1 MKKHNSDCRLRTPVF
16 LLLAILYTLYP
27 AYAQQAPALVI
38 EGGTLID
45 GNGGAPVRDSVV
57 VIEGNKITAVSR
69 KGQVAYPA
77 NAWIIKAD
85 GKYVL
90 PGLFDSQ
97 NSYSWY
103 FGEAMLNHGV
113 TSTIDVGTTGE
124 TAVPYRDAVFHGK
137 VRGPRTFT
145 GVSRLSVNANPLV
158 STGYENP
165 LTHTRVPKSAE
176 ETRQFVRAWIAGG
189 ADYILTYDGALPMD
203 YYQAAFEEANKAGKP
218 VFTRAYGPVLFPK
231 DAALL
236 GAANLPHSAGVGIAV
251 AKDPTKFKQ
260 GRDDRNELDRYA
272 EMDDSKARDL
282 IQLLVAHHV
291 ALVPTFMINFPGY
304 PKDWSQ
310 FAAEARQ
317 LFTNPELL
325 AYYPANSARSALQ
338 SYARIDEGELRAR
351 RMKGYQN
358 AMRFHKMFVEAGG
371 HLVVSGNTND
381 NWVPGVDLHQEMQ
394 VMAEAG
400 LTPMQ
405 IIMGS
410 TKYPAEMLRKQ
421 SLLGTVE
428 PGKLADVI
436 IVNADPLQ
444 NIKNLDKIETVIQDG
459 KLVEL
464 GYHSNYSSP
473 FSNAAAVTV
482 SVDGLPWA
490 VELKKMSRGIEGGPQ
505 RAADEATMPD
515 PASSPQPAIEAIN
528 PIIVTQGDSAVVT
541 IKGFN
546 FVRRSAVY
554 FNGKPVLF
562 KPVSATELQVTL
574 DGESLRQ
581 AGRFDLVVKNPEPL
595 DAFFVRGMWGSG
607 TSNVAHLIVNYK
619 YGPDVAALACISTGG
634 RFHAE
639 LEQICQSVSGSSRLL
654 LSLVISGRF
663 ERACARCTGL

>member
-1 MKKHNSDCRLRTPVF
+1 MRKPHFSSWRSLSFF
-16 LLLAILYTLYP
+16 LLLAISYSFSP
-27 AYAQQAPALVI
+27 ASAQQPTALVI

-57 VIEGNKITAVSR
+57 VIEGNKITHVSR
-69 KGQVAYPA
+69 KDQVAYPA

-85 GKYVL
+85 GKYIL

-103 FGEAMLNHGV
+103 FGEAMLNHGI

-124 TAVPYRDAVFHGK
+124 SAVPYRDAVFHGK
-137 VRGPRTFT
+137 ARGPRAFT
-145 GVSRLSVNANPLV
+145 GVSRLSVNPNPLV
-158 STGYENP
+158 STGLENP

-176 ETRQFVRAWIAGG
+176 ETRQFVRAWIAAG

-203 YYQAAFEEANKAGKP
+203 YYQAAFDEANKAGLP

-251 AKDPTKFKQ
+251 TKDPSKFKQ

-272 EMDDSKARDL
+272 EMDEQKARDL

-304 PKDWSQ
+304 PKDWDQ
-310 FAAEARQ
+310 FTAEARQ
-317 LFTNPELL
+317 FFTNPELL
-325 AYYPANSARSALQ
+325 AYYPPNAVQSALQ
-338 SYARIDEGELRAR
+338 SFTRSDQGELRER

-381 NWVPGVDLHQEMQ
+381 AWVPGFDLHDEMQ

-421 SLLGTVE
+421 NLLGTVE
-428 PGKLADVI
+428 AGKLADVI

-444 NIKNLDKIETVIQDG
+444 DIKNLDKINTVVQDG
-459 KLVEL
+459 KIVEL
-464 GYHSNYSSP
+464 GYHSNYTSP
-473 FSNAAAVTV
+473 FFNVASGTI
-482 SVDGLPWA
+482 SVEGLPWA
-490 VELKKMSRGIEGGPQ
+490 VDLKKSTRGAEGGPQ
-505 RAADEATMPD
+505 RGSDDGTIGD
-515 PASSPQPAIEAIN
+515 PMYSPQPAIETLN
-528 PIIVTQGDSAVVT
+528 PIIVTQGESVVVT
-541 IKGFN
+541 LKGFS

-554 FNGKPVLF
+554 FKGRPVAF
-562 KPVSATELQVTL
+562 RVVSSTELQVTL
-574 DGESLRQ
+574 DAEALRE
-581 AGRFDLVVKNPEPL
+581 AGRFDLAVKNPEPL
-595 DAFFVRGMWGSG
+595 DPFYVRSMWGIG
-607 TSNVAHLIVNYK
+607 TSNIAHLIVNFK
-619 YGPDVAALACISTGG
+619 Y
-634 RFHAE
+634 
-639 LEQICQSVSGSSRLL
+639 
-654 LSLVISGRF
+654 
-663 ERACARCTGL
+663 

>member
-1 MKKHNSDCRLRTPVF
+1 MKSHLDSWRRVAFFGLLVILFGLTP
-16 LLLAILYTLYP
+16 AH
-27 AYAQQAPALVI
+27 AQQLPTLVI

-57 VIEGNKITAVSR
+57 VIEGNKITNVSR
-69 KGQVAYPA
+69 KGQLSYPA

-137 VRGPRTFT
+137 TRGPRAFT
-145 GVSRLSVNANPLV
+145 GVSRLSVNPNPNV
-158 STGYENP
+158 STGLENP

-176 ETRQFVRAWIAGG
+176 ETRQLVRAWIAAG

-203 YYQAAFEEANKAGKP
+203 YYKAAFDEANKAGKP

-236 GAANLPHSAGVGIAV
+236 GAANLPHSAGIGIAV
-251 AKDPTKFKQ
+251 TRDPSKFKQ

-272 EMDDSKARDL
+272 EMDDQKARDL
-282 IQLLVAHHV
+282 IQILVAHHV

-304 PKDWSQ
+304 PKDWDQ
-310 FAAEARQ
+310 FAPEARM
-317 LFTNPELL
+317 LFSNPELL
-325 AYYPANSARSALQ
+325 AYYPASAVQSALQ
-338 SYARIDEGELRAR
+338 SYTRIDQGELRGR
-351 RMKGYQN
+351 RIKGYQN

-381 NWVPGVDLHQEMQ
+381 AWVPGVDLHQEMQ

-421 SLLGTVE
+421 NLLGTVE
-428 PGKLADVI
+428 AGKLADVI

-444 NIKNLDKIETVIQDG
+444 DIKNLDKINTVIQDG
-459 KLVEL
+459 KIVEL
-464 GYHSNYSSP
+464 GYHANYTSP
-473 FSNAAAVTV
+473 FANVAAQTV
-482 SVDGLPWA
+482 SVEGLPWA
-490 VELKKMSRGIEGGPQ
+490 VDLKKASRGGEGGPQ
-505 RAADEATMPD
+505 RSSEGAIPD
-515 PASSPQPAIEAIN
+515 PMFSPQPAIETLN

-541 IKGFN
+541 LTGFN
-546 FVRRSAVY
+546 FVRKSTVY
-554 FNGKPVLF
+554 FKGRPVPF
-562 KPVSATELQVTL
+562 RAVNSIELEVTL
-574 DGESLRQ
+574 DAEALREG
-581 AGRFDLVVKNPEPL
+581 GRFDLVVKNPEPL
-595 DAFFVRGMWGSG
+595 DPFFLRSMWGNG

-619 YGPDVAALACISTGG
+619 Y
-634 RFHAE
+634 
-639 LEQICQSVSGSSRLL
+639 
-654 LSLVISGRF
+654 
-663 ERACARCTGL
+663 

>member
-1 MKKHNSDCRLRTPVF
+1 MKSHSYAPGRIAVL
-16 LLLAILYTLYP
+16 LLLALLGSLAP
-27 AYAQQAPALVI
+27 AHSQQTPAPPALVI

-57 VIEGNKITAVSR
+57 VIEGNKITGVSR
-69 KGQVAYPA
+69 KGAGSYPA
-77 NAWIIKAD
+77 NAWIVKAD
-85 GKYVL
+85 GKFVV

-137 VRGPRTFT
+137 ARGPRTFT
-145 GVSRLSVNANPLV
+145 GISRLSVNPNPNV
-158 STGYENP
+158 STGLENP

-176 ETRQFVRAWIAGG
+176 ETRQLVRAWIAAG

-203 YYQAAFEEANKAGKP
+203 YYKAAFDEANKAGKP

-236 GAANLPHSAGVGIAV
+236 GAANLPHSAGIGIAV
-251 AKDPTKFKQ
+251 TKDPSKFKQ

-272 EMDDSKARDL
+272 EMDDQKARDL
-282 IQLLVAHHV
+282 IQVLVEHHV

-304 PKDWSQ
+304 PKDWGQ
-310 FAAEARQ
+310 FGPEVRM
-317 LFTNPELL
+317 LFSNPDLL
-325 AYYPANSARSALQ
+325 AYYPASAMQGALQ
-338 SYARIDEGELRAR
+338 SYTRIDQGELRER
-351 RMKGYQN
+351 RVKGYQN

-381 NWVPGVDLHQEMQ
+381 AWPPGVDLHQEMQ

-405 IIMGS
+405 IIVGS

-421 SLLGTVE
+421 NLLGTVE
-428 PGKLADVI
+428 AGKLADVI

-444 NIKNLDKIETVIQDG
+444 DIRNLDKINTVIQDG
-459 KLVEL
+459 KIVEL
-464 GYHSNYSSP
+464 GYHANYTSP
-473 FSNAAAVTV
+473 FSNVAAQTV
-482 SVDGLPWA
+482 SVEGLPWA
-490 VELKKMSRGIEGGPQ
+490 VQLRKASRGGEGGPQ
-505 RAADEATMPD
+505 RGAEQGAIPD
-515 PASSPQPAIEAIN
+515 PPNSPQPAIETLN
-528 PIIVTQGDSAVVT
+528 PIMVTQGDSAVVT
-541 IKGFN
+541 LTGFN
-546 FVRRSAVY
+546 FVRKSAVY
-554 FNGKPVLF
+554 FKGRAVPF
-562 KPVSATELQVTL
+562 RAVSSTELEVTL
-574 DGESLRQ
+574 DAEALRE

-595 DAFFVRGMWGSG
+595 DPFYVRGMWGNG

-619 YGPDVAALACISTGG
+619 Y
-634 RFHAE
+634 
-639 LEQICQSVSGSSRLL
+639 
-654 LSLVISGRF
+654 
-663 ERACARCTGL
+663 